1 MLKARVQDDPKG
13 QGRGFNFFRL
23 KVFKILI
30 VFIVFL
36 DVKQSL
42 IGIGIISKDPNSGLY
57 TIADKG
63 NYCVANLIELH
74 GP

>member
-1 MLKARVQDDPKG
+1 M
-13 QGRGFNFFRL
+13 
-23 KVFKILI
+23 
-30 VFIVFL
+30 FIVFL